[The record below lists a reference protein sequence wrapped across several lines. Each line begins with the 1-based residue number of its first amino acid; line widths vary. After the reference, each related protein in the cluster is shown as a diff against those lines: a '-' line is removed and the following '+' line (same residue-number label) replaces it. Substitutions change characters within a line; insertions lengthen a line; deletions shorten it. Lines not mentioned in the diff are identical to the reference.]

1 MIRARIVASLIAC
14 GDQLGN
20 DASGSTWHLFGSVDR
35 DDLTAHDI
43 DLLILCENDAQSDRL
58 RCSIDEG
65 AFELPLHLSLMTFE
79 ENFAVGAVEAQQAH
93 QIYPPIPEE
102 RSVRSWSS

>member
-1 MIRARIVASLIAC
+1 MIRARIVASLIAYASW
-14 GDQLGN
+14 LGN
-20 DASGSTWHLFGSVDR
+20 DASGSIWHLFGSVDR
-35 DDLTAHDI
+35 DVMTAHDI
-43 DLLILCENDAQSDRL
+43 DLLILCESDTKCDRL
-58 RCSIDEG
+58 RYSIDEG

-102 RSVRSWSS
+102 GSVRS

>member
-1 MIRARIVASLIAC
+1 MIRARIVASLIAYANW
-14 GDQLGN
+14 LGN
-20 DASGSTWHLFGSVDR
+20 DASGSTWYLFGSVER
-35 DDLTAHDI
+35 DVPTAHDI
-43 DLLILCENDAQSDRL
+43 DLLILCESDTQSDRL

-79 ENFAVGAVEAQQAH
+79 ENFAVGAVKAQQAH

-102 RSVRSWSS
+102 RSFRS